1 MVGWLRLVIG
11 TVGFMP
17 LREVEDTMRIFNDY
31 GNIVDDEVKD
41 FSDDLATRVGDL
53 TARLF
58 KEGLTVLEA
67 RGLSNYLCSS
77 VEFAIV
83 MQIMQAQMKQKG
95 CDGNM
100 TPYTNTEETDCG

>member
-1 MVGWLRLVIG
+1 
-11 TVGFMP
+11 
-17 LREVEDTMRIFNDY
+17 MRIYDDY
-31 GNIVDDEVKD
+31 GNLVDCEVSD
-41 FSDDLATRVGDL
+41 FSADMATKVGDL

-58 KEGLTVLEA
+58 EEGMTVLES
-67 RGLSNYLCSS
+67 RGLINYLCSS

-100 TPYTNTEETDCG
+100 TPYTNTEETACD